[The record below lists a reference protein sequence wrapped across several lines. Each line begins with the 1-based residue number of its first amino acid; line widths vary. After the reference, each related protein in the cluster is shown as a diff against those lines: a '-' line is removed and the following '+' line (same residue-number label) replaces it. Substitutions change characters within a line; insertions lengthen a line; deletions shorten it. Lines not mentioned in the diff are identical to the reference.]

1 MFAPWLAWQPA
12 RVPVLVHQ
20 VEHASSL
27 AELKRLRQTVSALS
41 WTSQQRS
48 TFWALWRARGQ
59 AVREDT
65 ECRIARAQSRRD
77 DPPGWPA
84 ALQPRH
90 TPLRLRPARVQRSS
104 GRLHGGNANSLLGTS
119 TPAILWLR

>member
-27 AELKRLRQTVSALS
+27 AELKRLGQTVYALS

-48 TFWALWRARGQ
+48 AFWALWRARGQ

-65 ECRIARAQSRRD
+65 DRRIACAQPSRRS
-77 DPPGWPA
+77 A
-84 ALQPRH
+84 
-90 TPLRLRPARVQRSS
+90 RLARSS
-104 GRLHGGNANSLLGTS
+104 PASAHAASPS
-119 TPAILWLR
+119 PTPS